1 MPKLQHLRLRSLQDI
16 RFGASMK
23 RIAAFLLLFALSLAV
38 SIPAHAQRENR
49 SIGENGREA
58 RKAAKQQQKYTKKT
72 AKKQRKAMK
81 KYQKAQKKAS
91 KRSQR
96 RRR

>member
-1 MPKLQHLRLRSLQDI
+1 
-16 RFGASMK
+16 MK
-23 RIAAFLLLFALSLAV
+23 RVAAFLLLLAFSV
-38 SIPAHAQRENR
+38 AWSIPACAQPENR

-58 RKAAKQQQKYTKKT
+58 RKAAKQQQKRVKKA

-81 KYQKAQKKAS
+81 KNQKAQKKAA

-96 RRR
+96 HGR

>member
-1 MPKLQHLRLRSLQDI
+1 
-16 RFGASMK
+16 MK

-49 SIGENGREA
+49 SIGENGIEA
-58 RKAAKQQQKYTKKT
+58 KRAAKQQQKYTKKT

-81 KYQKAQKKAS
+81 KYQKAQKKAN

-96 RRR
+96 RHR

>member
-1 MPKLQHLRLRSLQDI
+1 MPKLLHLRVRSLKDI
-16 RFGASMK
+16 RFGVFMK
-23 RIAAFLLLFALSLAV
+23 RIAAFLLLFALSIAV
-38 SIPAHAQRENR
+38 SLPAHAQRENT

-58 RKAAKQQQKYTKKT
+58 RRAAKQQQKYAKKT

-91 KRSQR
+91 KKSQR
-96 RRR
+96 RHR